1 MSVQAKPSDTA
12 VKLQESGGIKFCPEK
27 RALRHENIDHYRSC
41 EKNPVTEVTG
51 QGILSQKPYGFY
63 TSSGSRIPSLRFQ
76 YRE

>member
-27 RALRHENIDHYRSC
+27 RALRHENIVHHRSC

-51 QGILSQKPYGFY
+51 QGILS
-63 TSSGSRIPSLRFQ
+63 
-76 YRE
+76 